1 MYTWLSHATLAITF
15 PKLEHSNSFQP
26 ERTRLLH
33 YQQNGEYPVCAH
45 VSTQRDNSCIAK
57 QARPPGNATTT
68 PLLRRDAKNSPK
80 RAEFFC
86 CDFQS
91 FTPPTAQIHCDPS
104 QNWIICPRSEKL
116 YYESGRKISTLRRN
130 VRSIDHPNQSLN
142 WLQRFLIR
150 WRIVFSRYSF

>member
-1 MYTWLSHATLAITF
+1 MPRWQLRF
-15 PKLEHSNSFQP
+15 PNWNIPIHFNQN
-26 ERTRLLH
+26 ERACCTINKMASILFVHMFPHKETIL
-33 YQQNGEYPVCAH
+33 
-45 VSTQRDNSCIAK
+45 VSPNKRVLRVT
-57 QARPPGNATTT
+57 PPTT

-150 WRIVFSRYSF
+150 